1 MCFCC
6 VSVADKDME
15 ERALAALSTG
25 QKKIKLEIQDLSERV
40 KLAREATQK
49 LKE

>member
-1 MCFCC
+1 
-6 VSVADKDME
+6 ME
-15 ERALAALSTG
+15 EKALSALGTG

-49 LKE
+49 LKEQIELAESTDNG